1 MNVEK
6 LSKLLPFLM
15 VDGAIIIVIILSLQL
30 DWIVNNTL
38 YYYGLQFSLGWA
50 NIYWTTF
57 RMALGLLCFAIV
69 ATTIIGY
76 LSYKKSRNETARTVF
91 VCKSCGNAL
100 TKLGGNISVNEALPK
115 FKVLKKC
122 PFCDNKLL
130 EK

>member
-1 MNVEK
+1 MNIKK
-6 LSKLLPFLM
+6 LSKLLPFLI

-30 DWIVNNTL
+30 DWIINNTL
-38 YYYGLQFSLGWA
+38 YNYELQFSLGWA
-50 NIYWTTF
+50 NIYWTTI
-57 RMALGLLCFAIV
+57 RMILGLLCFTLV
-69 ATTIIGY
+69 ATTVIGY
-76 LSYKKSRNETARTVF
+76 LSYKKARKEIAGTVF

-100 TKLGGNISVNEALPK
+100 TKLVSNISVNEALPK

>member
-1 MNVEK
+1 VNVEK

-15 VDGAIIIVIILSLQL
+15 VDGAIIIVIFLSLQL
-30 DWIVNNTL
+30 DWIINNTL
-38 YYYGLQFSLGWA
+38 YNYGLEFSLDWA

-57 RMALGLLCFAIV
+57 RISLGLLCFTLV
-69 ATTIIGY
+69 ANTIIGY
-76 LSYKKSRNETARTVF
+76 LSYKKSRKEMARTVF

-100 TKLGGNISVNEALPK
+100 TKLGGNVSMNEVLPK

-122 PFCDNKLL
+122 PFCDKKLL

>member
-30 DWIVNNTL
+30 DWIINNTL
-38 YYYGLQFSLGWA
+38 YNYGLQFSLGWA

-57 RMALGLLCFAIV
+57 RMALGLLCFTLV
-69 ATTIIGY
+69 ATTVIGY
-76 LSYKKSRNETARTVF
+76 LSYRKARKEMVGTVF

-100 TKLGGNISVNEALPK
+100 TKLGSNISMNGALPK
-115 FKVLKKC
+115 FKFLKKC
-122 PFCDNKLL
+122 PFCDDKLL